1 MNSTVSNTVKIV
13 VSMVVVAALVATT
26 FNSKVSSFEELLC
39 PVALMVGL
47 NTSLTEP
54 MNVVGE
60 SLWNL
65 LIHVYD
71 FVDSPIMLI

>member
-1 MNSTVSNTVKIV
+1 MTSSTVSNTVKIV

-47 NTSLTEP
+47 NTCLHTSLP
-54 MNVVGE
+54 QRMSLVGE
-60 SLWNL
+60 CLHADGL
-65 LIHVYD
+65 LFY
-71 FVDSPIMLI
+71 

>member
-26 FNSKVSSFEELLC
+26 SNRKVCFFEELLC
-39 PVALMVGL
+39 PVVLMVCV

-54 MNVVGE
+54 MSLVGE
-60 SLWNL
+60 CL
-65 LIHVYD
+65 
-71 FVDSPIMLI
+71 